1 MPSWNLAGLKLGY
14 HKASLDIYDKAGMT
28 ALREKSLKLT
38 GYLEFLLADLKTLPF
53 SIITP
58 RDSAQRGCQISMLF
72 HERGREVFDALTDAG
87 IVADWREPD
96 VIRVAPVPLYNT
108 FEDVYRLYEVM
119 KGLEQN
125 GG

>member
-1 MPSWNLAGLKLGY
+1 
-14 HKASLDIYDKAGMT
+14 MT

-38 GYLEFLLADLKTLPF
+38 AYLEFLLSDLKTLPF

-58 RDSAQRGCQISMLF
+58 RDSTQRGCQISMLF
-72 HERGREVFDALTDAG
+72 HERGREVFDALTAAG

-108 FEDVYRLYEVM
+108 YEDVFALYEVL
-119 KGLEQN
+119 KSFEEPEQ
-125 GG
+125 